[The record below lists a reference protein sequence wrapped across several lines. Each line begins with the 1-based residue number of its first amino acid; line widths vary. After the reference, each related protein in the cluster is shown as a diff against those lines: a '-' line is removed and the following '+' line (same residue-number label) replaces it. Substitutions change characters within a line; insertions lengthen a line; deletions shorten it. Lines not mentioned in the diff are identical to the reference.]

1 MDLEIRYE
9 HGSMTVHLEEF
20 LSMRSISKVRKL
32 LKIIRCSYT
41 PECEQQMKEFVQE
54 QIEQYEPKQR
64 ENNIFITGYEQKVRY
79 CEQQLKDVVY
89 ARDGQR
95 KNSVLWKLYNEKVK
109 EIRVELSELKKS
121 LNFYRSKYDQNVKN
135 RDFYKKVLDSIT

>member
-135 RDFYKKVLDSIT
+135 RDFYKKVLDNIT

>member
-20 LSMRSISKVRKL
+20 LSMHSISKVRKL

-41 PECEQQMKEFVQE
+41 PECEQQMKDFIQE

-64 ENNIFITGYEQKVRY
+64 QNNISIIGYEQEVRH
-79 CEQQLKDVVY
+79 CEQRLKDTICT
-89 ARDGQR
+89 RDGAK
-95 KNSVLWKLYNEKVK
+95 KNSNSWKLYNEAVK
-109 EIRVELSELKKS
+109 EVRKELAELKRL
-121 LNFYRSKYDQNVKN
+121 LNFCRSNYN
-135 RDFYKKVLDSIT
+135 RKVRNNKFYKKVLENIT